1 MATDNPYVA
10 PKVDLKNGSRRSAQ
24 PSIMLWAIGIVFGS
38 SFAGAALGTLVGF
51 CLGTFAPGY
60 YKAMFPTYAALP
72 DFEPVGLGIGLGMTQ
87 GGGLGLF
94 VGVLIVIAFFWH
106 QSRLNRQ

>member
-1 MATDNPYVA
+1 MATDNPYVS
-10 PKVDLKNGSRRSAQ
+10 PKIDLKKGERPSTQ

-51 CLGTFAPGY
+51 CLGTFAPGD

-87 GGGLGLF
+87 GGGL
-94 VGVLIVIAFFWH
+94 
-106 QSRLNRQ
+106 